1 VTPEQVMM
9 VQASF
14 AELGPHTPDLA
25 ARFYERLFATAPSLR
40 TMFSKNPAAQK
51 NLFVS
56 ELAMIVHSISRFDA
70 FVARVRDL
78 GARHETYG
86 VTYVHYE
93 IAGRALLEA
102 LADTLG
108 PAFTDELHDAW
119 RLAFDLVAET
129 MMQGAADATPLPP
142 KS

>member
-1 VTPEQVMM
+1 M

-25 ARFYERLFATAPSLR
+25 ARFYERLFAAAPALR
-40 TMFSKNPAAQK
+40 TMFSEDPAVQK
-51 NLFVS
+51 SLFVS
-56 ELAMIVHSISRFDA
+56 ELGVIVRSISRFDA
-70 FVARVRDL
+70 FVARARDL
-78 GARHETYG
+78 GARHDGYG
-86 VTYVHYE
+86 VTYVDYE

-129 MMQGAADATPLPP
+129 MMQGAAEATPLPRE
-142 KS
+142 S

>member
-1 VTPEQVMM
+1 M

-14 AELGPHTPDLA
+14 AELGRRAPDLA
-25 ARFYERLFATAPSLR
+25 ERFYERLFDADPSLR
-40 TMFSKNPAAQK
+40 TMFSEDPAVQK
-51 NLFVS
+51 SLFAA
-56 ELAMIVHSISRFDA
+56 ELAVVVQAISRFEA
-70 FVARVRDL
+70 FVARARDL
-78 GARHETYG
+78 GARHDRYG

-108 PAFTDELHDAW
+108 PGFTDELHDAW

-129 MMQGAADATPLPP
+129 MMQGAADATALPRE
-142 KS
+142 S

>member
-1 VTPEQVMM
+1 M

-14 AELGPHTPDLA
+14 AELGPRAPDLA
-25 ARFYERLFATAPSLR
+25 ARFYEHLFEAAPPLR
-40 TMFSKNPAAQK
+40 TMFSENPVVLRS
-51 NLFVS
+51 LFAS
-56 ELAMIVHSISRFDA
+56 ELAVVVQAISQFDG
-70 FVARVRDL
+70 FVARARDL
-78 GARHETYG
+78 GARHDRYG

-108 PAFTDELHDAW
+108 PGFTDELRDAW

-129 MMQGAADATPLPP
+129 MMQGAADATALPRE
-142 KS
+142 S

>member
-1 VTPEQVMM
+1 M

-14 AELGPHTPDLA
+14 AKLGPRTPDLA
-25 ARFYERLFATAPSLR
+25 ARFYERLFDAAPSLR
-40 TMFSKNPAAQK
+40 TMFSEDPAVQK
-51 NLFVS
+51 SLFVS
-56 ELAMIVHSISRFDA
+56 ELAVVVQAISRFDA
-70 FVARVRDL
+70 FVARARDL
-78 GARHETYG
+78 GVRHDRYG

-108 PAFTDELHDAW
+108 PAFTDELRDAW

-129 MMQGAADATPLPP
+129 MMQGAADATALPREG
-142 KS
+142 